1 MFWSGR
7 RRATISLVRND
18 PNLRDLNLDLKA
30 LAWCARLLS
39 LRRAYRPRPPAFGT
53 IEFLGPCLEETRLA
67 EAFIICATD
76 KDQTLA
82 MLATV
87 HSSAARSAALRIVT
101 NHDKAEGAVN
111 WVQRCALKIEDFDAD
126 GKFDLIMNELGVGQW
141 QEAIEDAQNLSDDD
155 FHDTPILFYAVAMT
169 YLVQAVPEGTVT

>member
-1 MFWSGR
+1 M
-7 RRATISLVRND
+7 TPICVISTC
-18 PNLRDLNLDLKA
+18 DLKA

-39 LRRAYRPRPPAFGT
+39 LGEPIDRARQLLERSRV
-53 IEFLGPCLEETRLA
+53 LGPCEETRLA